1 MTITKI
7 REVLILQDKFNKVVN
22 PNWQKAGYPFYRAVW
37 LELAEF
43 VEGVG
48 TWKWWK
54 KATRGDREQC
64 VLELVDIFHFVLSD
78 AIIHNRSAEV
88 IEGAYTRA
96 LGRKNK
102 NPKNVDEYIF
112 EEVEAFAEIM
122 LTSVR
127 TGSGI
132 PLQNFFDVVVAFD
145 VTLDELLQKYIGKN
159 VLNFFRQDNNYK
171 TGPYYKKWDSVGNE
185 DNFYLVKFRD
195 ELDSSLTFDTLYDKL
210 RAKYQEVIA
219 HGAEWNPDVKGI

>member
-102 NPKNVDEYIF
+102 NPKNVDEYVF

-145 VTLDELLQKYIGKN
+145 VTLDELLQKYLSKN
-159 VLNFFRQDNNYK
+159 VLNQFRQDNGYK
-171 TGPYYKKWDSVGNE
+171 TGTYIKDFGNGLE

-195 ELDSSLTFDTLYDKL
+195 ELGSNLTFDTLYDKL
-210 RAKYQEVIA
+210 RTKYQEVLSL
-219 HGAEWNPDVKGI
+219 GVNGV